1 MTDAEIRVAE
11 LRLECLKLAASLISP
26 NCQPAEVKRVG
37 ADLWDWMGQS
47 APPVS
52 KTKQNIAKSLER
64 LGASQNSEKD
74 NS

>member
-1 MTDAEIRVAE
+1 MTDHEV
-11 LRLECLKLAASLISP
+11 RLECLKLAASLIAP
-26 NCQPAEVKRVG
+26 NCSPGEVKRVAG
-37 ADLWDWMGQS
+37 DLWDWVSQS
-47 APPVS
+47 PPPVS

>member
-1 MTDAEIRVAE
+1 MSDIIDQRIEI
-11 LRLECLKLAASLISP
+11 LKLAAGLTAP
-26 NCQPAEVKRVG
+26 NCNPPDVMRT
-37 ADLWDWMGQS
+37 ADKLWEWATQGQ
-47 APPVS
+47 PPVS